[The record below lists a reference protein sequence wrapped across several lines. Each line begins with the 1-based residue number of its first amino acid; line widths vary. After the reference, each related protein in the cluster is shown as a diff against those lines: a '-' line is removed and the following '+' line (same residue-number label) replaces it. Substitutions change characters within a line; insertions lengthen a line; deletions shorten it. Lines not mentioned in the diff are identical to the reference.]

1 MNINLNLA
9 KSNIKFTSAPAQ
21 RVIVQNLKPKTIEQI
36 NIIRDLYNSILKKSE
51 IMTKKGIKS
60 IEEKLPVTLARAMHF
75 HKIGEYKTTLAI
87 RISNTLE
94 NDGAMRIIERKSAS
108 KNYGDR
114 IVLNSFVLDKQNRL
128 IKNEDENNI
137 NAFWVKE
144 DVLTKEMVEAENL
157 EKRLIPILNE
167 LEASIKKL
175 LEYINK
181 NDSEIDA
188 IPVGIIPAHLV
199 SLMQAIPKEND
210 EINKLISTIPKR
222 LNMEAREKY
231 PNYKFTTATSVHS
244 FQNLGDEKLTISFA
258 PIKSGIIDN
267 LKRLY
272 VYDVNGEVKDS
283 FTIKDNDKMV
293 TNINRKYI
301 RKVVKNPKFATESE
315 LLREENLPT
324 FEKYLKMYAERLF
337 GLKEHIVRY
346 VTNKSEQKNSSE
358 LSIDI
363 QKNLKEISETVT
375 AVLEQLR
382 YLPEDRAV
390 KVKKTFAGLYS
401 PPSRIGIT
409 FIEPNTGKMVHVLP
423 LKNHSIPNLI
433 KLTITEKDGTER
445 KYVLKDNKY
454 VVKNYNPK
462 RPKIIP
468 TKLIFMN
475 NSDLEKVDIA
485 KDLEFFKEKV
495 FEYEEHVRNE
505 FNDFVKGKTTRNVKR
520 R

>member
-1 MNINLNLA
+1 M
-9 KSNIKFTSAPAQ
+9 
-21 RVIVQNLKPKTIEQI
+21 KT
-36 NIIRDLYNSILKKSE
+36 
-51 IMTKKGIKS
+51 
-60 IEEKLPVTLARAMHF
+60 
-75 HKIGEYKTTLAI
+75 
-87 RISNTLE
+87 RI
-94 NDGAMRIIERKSAS
+94 
-108 KNYGDR
+108 
-114 IVLNSFVLDKQNRL
+114 
-128 IKNEDENNI
+128 
-137 NAFWVKE
+137 
-144 DVLTKEMVEAENL
+144 
-157 EKRLIPILNE
+157 
-167 LEASIKKL
+167 
-175 LEYINK
+175 
-181 NDSEIDA
+181 
-188 IPVGIIPAHLV
+188 
-199 SLMQAIPKEND
+199 
-210 EINKLISTIPKR
+210 
-222 LNMEAREKY
+222 
-231 PNYKFTTATSVHS
+231 
-244 FQNLGDEKLTISFA
+244 
-258 PIKSGIIDN
+258 
-267 LKRLY
+267 
-272 VYDVNGEVKDS
+272 DS

-382 YLPEDRAV
+382 FLPEERAV

-475 NSDLEKVDIA
+475 NSDLEKVDIS

-505 FNDFVKGKTTRNVKR
+505 FNDFVKAKTTRNVKR